1 MSSRRKRY
9 ISATRQFHAA
19 WGVRSARLPAG
30 SSRGAATYALPTL
43 AAFRVPTRQLK
54 SAQDAPR
61 CTERPLRLFNLR
73 PSSSSLTRMTE
84 KGLNVRS
91 IYAAMPSSDMSRSES
106 FYEALIGR
114 PADSRPMPVLTQ
126 WEWNDEIV
134 LQIVDDAQRAGGGL
148 ATVIVSN
155 MTEATAG
162 LRARGISVEA
172 AEGSVVAEVAVL
184 ADPDGNQITLIEA
197 R

>member
-1 MSSRRKRY
+1 
-9 ISATRQFHAA
+9 
-19 WGVRSARLPAG
+19 
-30 SSRGAATYALPTL
+30 
-43 AAFRVPTRQLK
+43 
-54 SAQDAPR
+54 
-61 CTERPLRLFNLR
+61 
-73 PSSSSLTRMTE
+73 MTE

-126 WEWNDEIV
+126 WEWNGEIV